1 MNEKTN
7 KAQKECFK
15 TWKTFIQQM
24 EALKTRIINNV
35 SKYDTWRWK
44 MSKFQEYIRYVGD
57 EKTNYVK
64 KGFF

>member
-1 MNEKTN
+1 
-7 KAQKECFK
+7 
-15 TWKTFIQQM
+15 M